1 MTELAGWLM
10 LALILAVGVLA
21 LYAALKPGRPGP
33 KGDTGPCGPMGVMG
47 VPGKPGECRCPTKGQ
62 EAVARAVQR
71 RGSMDFRRRE
81 EEAAVEVTAYGQF
94 PPGPPTYRAVVY
106 WDARGIIGNGPHR
119 KTLFVAHSDGRSC
132 LEHYGADRYIIQRRV
147 DEDYWVEVARRG

>member
-10 LALILAVGVLA
+10 LALILTVGAVAV
-21 LYAALKPGRPGP
+21 YAALRPGRPGP

-62 EAVARAVQR
+62 EAVARAIQR
-71 RGSMDFRRRE
+71 RGGPRTKE
-81 EEAAVEVTAYGQF
+81 ECYGLPPVQEDDQF
-94 PPGPPTYRAVVY
+94 PPGPAIYRAMVF
-106 WDARGIIGNGPHR
+106 WDTRGVTGYGPHR
-119 KTLFVAHSDGRSC
+119 RTLYVAGRDAQMC
-132 LEHYGADRYIIQRRV
+132 LESYGADRYIIQRRV